1 MLHAASAPGVR
12 LRQNVTWTLAGAG
25 DQAPVTGTSE
35 HDSPSLIAKGLS
47 EVDCAGVLVAAMT
60 SPEWMRRRVES
71 VEFLQDSSI
80 NRRVS
85 ADVVVPDDL
94 PAVGSGSS
102 AVHLLPMALLEKRPL
117 VSFDA
122 RDAAGSSIPVLS
134 TSENGRISGVALCW
148 IAETIPTKFTL
159 HDDTKRRLY
168 RLANDDPGSA
178 RQSLKALE
186 ASADGAEV
194 RRRLGPWLE
203 RLADGFLLIAAIP
216 VDSPVNQILKFCYEQ
231 RYEMEHQGDGIE
243 AEDSRAAAARKKTLG
258 RVGRVLGTRA
268 NSVELAL
275 PAAPM
280 CHSFHFEATT
290 PDDVDLPDAR
300 LLRRTTAGDSKIIP
314 SRPATE
320 RYARRQHLFADVD
333 ASVEDPR
340 VKLVLRPAA
349 SGWWLRCVLSSLLV
363 ALTLGVTWWRIDEA
377 MESGPGSDLAAL
389 VVVIVGLAST
399 ALARPGAHEL
409 AVRLTPGIRV
419 LALGSA
425 SLPYAAGLTIAFGAK
440 SRCLDDLLGWLT
452 VAAVAALA
460 ALAVPYLLVRNA
472 SEARR

>member
-1 MLHAASAPGVR
+1 M
-12 LRQNVTWTLAGAG
+12 
-25 DQAPVTGTSE
+25 TGTSE
-35 HDSPSLIAKGLS
+35 HVSPALIAKGLS

-85 ADVVVPDDL
+85 ADVVVPDYL
-94 PAVGSGSS
+94 PRVGSGSS
-102 AVHLLPMALLEKRPL
+102 AVRLLPIALLEKRPL

-122 RDAAGSSIPVLS
+122 RDASGSSVPVLS
-134 TSENGRISGVALCW
+134 TVENGHISGAALCW
-148 IAETIPTKFTL
+148 VAENIPTKHTL
-159 HDDTKRRLY
+159 QEDAKRLLH
-168 RLANDDPGSA
+168 RLANDAPDSA
-178 RQSLKALE
+178 RESLKALE
-186 ASADGAEV
+186 QSADGAVV

-203 RLADGFLLIAAIP
+203 RLADGFLLIAAISG
-216 VDSPVNQILKFCYEQ
+216 DSPVNQIIKFCYEQ

-243 AEDSRAAAARKKTLG
+243 AEDSRAAAVRKKALG

-268 NSVELAL
+268 RSVELAL
-275 PAAPM
+275 PGAPM

-300 LLRRTTAGDSKIIP
+300 LLRRTSDGDSKIIR
-314 SRPATE
+314 SRSATE

-333 ASVEDPR
+333 ISVEDPR
-340 VKLVLRPAA
+340 VKLVLRPSA

-363 ALTLGVTWWRIDEA
+363 ALTLGVTSWRIDEA

-440 SRCLDDLLGWLT
+440 SCYVDDLLGWLT
-452 VAAVAALA
+452 VAAVAAFL
-460 ALAVPYLLVRNA
+460 ALAMPYLLVRYA
-472 SEARR
+472 SEVRG